1 MAFSSSSHS
10 YLLRL
15 PFGISTRQ
23 WTRSV
28 IGARILRRAVLR
40 LLFDAS

>member
-1 MAFSSSSHS
+1 
-10 YLLRL
+10 LLRL

-28 IGARILRRAVLR
+28 IGARILRPLVLR
-40 LLFDAS
+40 VLFGRS